1 MDTVSRQA
9 VPPALPPVRDASTY
23 PAGGTGQEPDV
34 VPFARLRGISKHFP
48 GVNALT
54 DVDLDLF
61 GGECH
66 ALLGENGAGKSTL
79 LKVIAGI
86 HPQDSGTMLIEGEER
101 MMKSPADARRR
112 GISMVPQELSF
123 AGDRS
128 VAENIFLGALPR
140 RGPLVNQRS
149 LLRQAKALLARLGVD
164 IDPNSPL
171 RIHRPAVQQMVMI
184 ARGMAMKGKLFIFD
198 EPTAALTGPE
208 IERLFEVMEVLK
220 ADGAALLYVS
230 HRLPELA
237 RIADT
242 ITILR
247 DGRVVDRVPAK
258 GTSEQQLVRSMV
270 GRTIERFF
278 DTKSQHE
285 VDRSVAL
292 SVSGLTN
299 NSFTDISFDVHS
311 GEIVGLAGLMGAGR
325 TEVARGIFGIDKV
338 TGGTIQVNGK
348 AASIKSPR
356 DAIAAG
362 LALVP
367 EERKAQ
373 GLVLD
378 FSISDNIVLP
388 VLDRLSRNRIIS
400 PRRLKAYARQA
411 SDEVGVKAS
420 GVGVPVNQ
428 LSGGNQQKVILAR
441 WLAAKPRVY
450 ILDEPTRGIDMGA
463 KADIYRQ
470 IGALTDAGAAVL
482 VISSELP
489 ELLGICDRILVMR
502 AGRLVGEAQSAT
514 ATEESI
520 LELAM
525 GSKES

>member
-1 MDTVSRQA
+1 MDTVSTTE
-9 VPPALPPVRDASTY
+9 VPVPRHAGSGSTA
-23 PAGGTGQEPDV
+23 PKITGPGAQGI
-34 VPFARLRGISKHFP
+34 PFASLRGVSKHFP
-48 GVNALT
+48 GVQALT
-54 DVDLDLF
+54 GVDLDLF
-61 GGECH
+61 GGQCH

-79 LKVIAGI
+79 LKVIAGV
-86 HPQDSGTMLIEGEER
+86 HPPDEGKVLLAGVEQALR
-101 MMKSPADARRR
+101 SPAHARRL
-112 GISMVPQELSF
+112 GISMVPQELTF

-128 VAENIFLGALPR
+128 VAENIFLGSLPSL
-140 RGPLVNQRS
+140 GPFVRQRS
-149 LLRQAKALLARLGVD
+149 LLRQAEEILGRLGVH
-164 IDPNSPL
+164 IDPKSPL
-171 RIHRPAVQQMVMI
+171 RTHRPAIQQMVMI
-184 ARGMAMKGKLFIFD
+184 ARGMAMEGKLFIFD

-208 IERLFEVMEVLK
+208 IERLFEVMSGLRT
-220 ADGAALLYVS
+220 DGAALLYVS

-278 DTKSQHE
+278 DTRSHHE
-285 VDRSVAL
+285 VARDVAL
-292 SVSGLTN
+292 SVSGLTKHGD
-299 NSFTDISFDVHS
+299 FTDINFDVHK

-325 TEVARGIFGIDKV
+325 TEVARGIFGIDRV
-338 TGGTIQVNGK
+338 SAGTIEVNGK
-348 AASIKSPR
+348 LVSIKSPR
-356 DAIAAG
+356 DAIDAG

-388 VLDRLSRNRIIS
+388 FLRKLSRYRFIS
-400 PRRLKAYARQA
+400 NQRLRAYARKV

-420 GVGVPVNQ
+420 SVTVPVGQ

-441 WLAAKPRVY
+441 WLAAKPLIY
-450 ILDEPTRGIDMGA
+450 ILDEPTRGIDVGA

-502 AGRLVGEAQSAT
+502 GGRLVGEVQSAT

-525 GSKES
+525 GSQTS

>member
-1 MDTVSRQA
+1 MDT
-9 VPPALPPVRDASTY
+9 ASGAELSASGQELR
-23 PAGGTGQEPDV
+23 PAGDPAVDPDSRPGM
-34 VPFARLRGISKHFP
+34 VPFVSLRGISKQFP

-54 DVDLDLF
+54 DVDLDLY

-66 ALLGENGAGKSTL
+66 AVLGENGAGKSTL
-79 LKVIAGI
+79 LKVIAGV
-86 HPQDSGTMLIEGEER
+86 HAPDTGTLLLAGEER
-101 MMKSPADARRR
+101 ALKSPADARRR

-128 VAENIFLGALPR
+128 VAENIFLGSLPR
-140 RGPLVNQRS
+140 RGPFVRQRS
-149 LLRQAKALLARLGVD
+149 LLRQAETILARLGVD
-164 IDPNSPL
+164 IDPGSQMRTHP
-171 RIHRPAVQQMVMI
+171 PAVQQMVMI
-184 ARGMAMKGKLFIFD
+184 ARGMAMEGRLFILD
-198 EPTAALTGPE
+198 EPTAALTDPE
-208 IERLFEVMEVLK
+208 IERLFDVMEALK

-247 DGRVVDRVPAK
+247 DGRVVDRVPARD
-258 GTSEQQLVRSMV
+258 TSEQQLVRSMV

-285 VDRSVAL
+285 VDRSVSL
-292 SVSGLTN
+292 SVEGLTN
-299 NSFTDISFDVHS
+299 TSFSDISFGVHS

-338 TGGTIQVNGK
+338 SAGTVKIQGK
-348 AASIKSPR
+348 AVSIKSPR

-373 GLVLD
+373 GLILD

-388 VLDRLSRNRIIS
+388 FLRRLSRGRVIS
-400 PRRLKAYARQA
+400 TRRLKAYASRA
-411 SDEVGVKAS
+411 SEEVGVKAT
-420 GVGVPVNQ
+420 GVGVPVGQ

-441 WLAAKPRVY
+441 WLAAKPQVY
-450 ILDEPTRGIDMGA
+450 ILDEPTRGIDVGA

-502 AGRLVGEAQSAT
+502 AGRLVGEVQSAT

-520 LELAM
+520 LQLAM
-525 GSKES
+525 GSQES